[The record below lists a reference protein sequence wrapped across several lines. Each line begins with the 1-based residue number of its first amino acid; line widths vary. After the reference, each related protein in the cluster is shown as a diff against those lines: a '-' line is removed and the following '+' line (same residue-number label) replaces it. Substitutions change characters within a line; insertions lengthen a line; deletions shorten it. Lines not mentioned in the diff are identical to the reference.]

1 MATVNESMST
11 INGWLGDAVRLG
23 MSLVGAFLVVDILFP
38 DTTGIVAN
46 VGTLITSFTGQG
58 ITGIVAL
65 IVFMAVLR
73 R

>member
-38 DTTGIVAN
+38 GTTGIVAN
-46 VGTLITSFTGQG
+46 VGALVTSFTGQG